1 MENKTNIAEILR
13 YAPKGIKLW
22 DIMHGCQLQFDHID
36 ETDSIVCF
44 GPTNEQIKFCPNGAY
59 FVAGEC
65 MIFPDEEERSW
76 DHWQDYLFKQSI
88 GSVIVDQ
95 WGEKH
100 IYGKDFCYGSNPGK
114 DYYVISH
121 KGMNY
126 ANAKYAPPETTYLFL
141 KDLDYYGYMFDKTDG
156 VVKEKQNIKKGNW
169 YICDK
174 KLKIESVPDK
184 DTITFKEGR
193 VYKCTMDGCLISEE
207 GLSYMLNFS
216 NFIDHFRFEPWSID
230 DIKIGDILVTND
242 NVIFLNAGYG
252 DSDKE
257 TLNCICYVDKHGVF
271 KFEEHYGSWIY
282 IDTVS
287 PVDKDQ
293 RSLFFRKMNENGYK
307 WENNKLIKIDK
318 KVKKQCTPE
327 VGMLLKYNPDRYSD
341 PFNVYDKEEYLSRV
355 YIITSVKNGKITI
368 APIDTRSVITL
379 DFKGVENA
387 CPINLDY
394 NELLEYY
401 HIYEGDATY
410 DVKFLETWDRV
421 LVRNTNEE
429 EWKIAR
435 FSHLK
440 IENFENRFVCDNG
453 IYRICVPWNV
463 LTKHLVGTSKKPIPF
478 YNRRFDCPAYNI
490 VE

>member
-22 DIMHGCQLQFDHID
+22 DIMHGCQLQFDHVD
-36 ETDSIVCF
+36 ESDSIVCI

-59 FVAGEC
+59 FAAGEC

-318 KVKKQCTPE
+318 KVKKQYTPE
-327 VGMLLKYNPDRYSD
+327 VGMLLKHNPDKYTD
-341 PFNVYDKEEYLSRV
+341 PFNMKDKEKYLSRV
-355 YIITSVKNGKITI
+355 FMIVHIDSFGKATL
-368 APIDTRSVITL
+368 APINTRSVVTL
-379 DFKGVENA
+379 GFVGVEDA
-387 CPINLDY
+387 CPIHEDVKDIPNFYIELPKDEKVLY
-394 NELLEYY
+394 DPSLLETL
-401 HIYEGDATY
+401 DP
-410 DVKFLETWDRV
+410 V
-421 LVRNTNEE
+421 LVKNLNCD
-429 EWKIAR
+429 EWKVTH
-435 FSHLK
+435 FSH
-440 IENFENRFVCDNG
+440 IRDGRFVCEVGTFN
-453 IYRICVPWNV
+453 ICIPFNN
-463 LTKHLVGTSKKPIPF
+463 LTKHLVGTTKDPIPI
-478 YNRRFDCPAYNI
+478 YNMKI
-490 VE
+490 E